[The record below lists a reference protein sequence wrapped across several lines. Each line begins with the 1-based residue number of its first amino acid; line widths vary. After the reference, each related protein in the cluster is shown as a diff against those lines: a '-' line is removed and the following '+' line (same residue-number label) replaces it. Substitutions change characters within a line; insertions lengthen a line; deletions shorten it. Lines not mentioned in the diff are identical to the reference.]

1 TAVPVR
7 TTMFGAAIGQFALA
21 AALTFGASL
30 DRLVTTPS
38 LSGWNWDAMMFCC
51 QRYPE
56 SDAEALGKKMET
68 IFDRDPQVQG
78 YALGLVNAVEV
89 GDVRGVTALGME
101 SRKGSVTPSV
111 VEGHLPTGPN
121 EIMLGTETMR
131 RAGLTV
137 GDAVRVSGQGGTLR
151 M

>member
-1 TAVPVR
+1 
-7 TTMFGAAIGQFALA
+7 
-21 AALTFGASL
+21 
-30 DRLVTTPS
+30 
-38 LSGWNWDAMMFCC
+38 MMFCC

-121 EIMLGTETMR
+121 EIIDDCFWISYNYQELSSKIARTGRLLALLGLPLSSNAEEWLR
-131 RAGLTV
+131 LRLLL
-137 GDAVRVSGQGGTLR
+137 RGGTR
-151 M
+151 IARWR